1 MKKLRTRFF
10 LHSII
15 PTVVI
20 YAVVVIGGLIYVNRY
35 YERQAIT
42 QKNSDV
48 ENISRAVNDWLIARI
63 SEMLQLSRIPSFQSG
78 NETEIR
84 DYLPVWRSHMAFIYS
99 EIYFIKMDGR
109 YWGLNNKTG
118 RLEGRVFLS
127 KFIGNIPKYF
137 FIGRVPGEACFKDSL
152 VVAAPIFAGNKASG
166 VIAGVI
172 PIEVINRMLGFFTFS
187 DFDKY
192 MLVDQFGTIIVHFNR
207 ELYGKTELRIY
218 GLEFTRTTRYKDQ
231 MVFVNVLKTGWKFV
245 TFQPVSVLMQ
255 PIKSVNRI
263 VLAFLIIL
271 IGILL
276 LVAYTTSSTVVRPIQ
291 KLTNGVER
299 IMAGDYKQHIDIN
312 SEDEMKILADSF
324 NRLSERMIQIR
335 TDDRFLFLGHIAVRM
350 AHEMRKPL
358 HIIQLATQTMQ
369 TKGEFKEKHLG
380 IVIHEIENADRFLR
394 EILNFARPDMLN
406 VQEYSLSYLLKKI
419 LDKYRLLGE
428 EKDISIE
435 YIEKNHSPSFYFDI
449 IKIEEVFSNLLQNA
463 FEAIEEDGRDENPL
477 NKRKVVIE
485 QEYKKN
491 EGIYIK
497 ITDSGPGFKEESI
510 DRMFDPYF
518 TTKNEG
524 TGLGLAIAYRIL
536 SAHGAKI
543 DLKNNGEGHGCV
555 EILFPL

>member
-20 YAVVVIGGLIYVNRY
+20 YAVVVISGLIYVNRY
-35 YERQAIT
+35 YEREAIT

-63 SEMLQLSRIPSFQSG
+63 SEVLQLSRIPSFQSG
-78 NETEIR
+78 NEREIR
-84 DYLPVWRSHMAFIYS
+84 RYLPVWRSHTAFIYS
-99 EIYFIKMDGR
+99 DVYFIKINGR
-109 YWGLNNKTG
+109 YWGLDNKKG
-118 RLEGRVFLS
+118 NLEGRVFLS

-137 FIGRVPGEACFKDSL
+137 FIGRIPGEACFKDSL
-152 VVAAPIFAGNKASG
+152 VVAAPIFAGSKNSG

-172 PIEVINRMLGFFTFS
+172 PIDVINRMLGFFTFS
-187 DFDKY
+187 GFDKY
-192 MLVDQFGTIIVHFNR
+192 MLVDQFGTIIVHSNR
-207 ELYGKTELRIY
+207 KLYGKTEKEVY
-218 GLEFTRTTRYKDQ
+218 GQEFTKLTRYKDQ
-231 MVFVNVLKTGWKFV
+231 MVFVNVLKTAWKFV

-263 VLAFLIIL
+263 VTAFLIIL

-291 KLTNGVER
+291 KLTNGVEK
-299 IMAGDYKQHIDIN
+299 IMAGDYGQHIDIN

-324 NRLSERMIQIR
+324 NRLSERMVQIR
-335 TDDRFLFLGHIAVRM
+335 TDDRFLFLGHIAARM

-358 HIIQLATQTMQ
+358 HIIQLAVQTMKV
-369 TKGEFKEKHLG
+369 KGEYTEKHLE
-380 IVIHEIENADRFLR
+380 IVINEIENADRFLR

-406 VQEYSLSYLLKKI
+406 LQEYSLSALWEKI
-419 LDKYRLLGE
+419 LDKYRLMGK
-428 EKDISIE
+428 EKNIMIE
-435 YIEKNHSPSFYFDI
+435 YIEKNESPPFYFDI
-449 IKIEEVFSNLLQNA
+449 IKIEEVFANLLQNA
-463 FEAIEEDGRDENPL
+463 FEAIDENSDRDIF
-477 NKRKVVIE
+477 NERKIIIE
-485 QEYKKN
+485 QKYKQQQ
-491 EGIYIK
+491 GIYVR
-497 ITDSGPGFKEESI
+497 ITDTGPGFKKESI

-543 DLKNNGEGHGCV
+543 DLKNTVEGYGCV